1 MPHPSDN
8 QTLLDMLHEE
18 YKAYVAGLGPVNM
31 LDPLASFLGFAEK
44 YLDQHRTVETFPI
57 DANCGIRLSNNKR
70 CVIHPPTN
78 AGDGSMQ
85 ESGAVG
91 VTEGK
96 SQVGQEGVTEAGDT
110 KVI

>member
-1 MPHPSDN
+1 MPHPSDS
-8 QTLLDMLHEE
+8 QTLLELLQDE
-18 YKAYVAGLGPVNM
+18 YEDAYDGSGAPAL
-31 LDPLASFLGFAEK
+31 LDDFMQFAK
-44 YLDQHRTVETFPI
+44 RYLDQHRTVETFPV

-70 CVIHPPTN
+70 CVLHPPTN